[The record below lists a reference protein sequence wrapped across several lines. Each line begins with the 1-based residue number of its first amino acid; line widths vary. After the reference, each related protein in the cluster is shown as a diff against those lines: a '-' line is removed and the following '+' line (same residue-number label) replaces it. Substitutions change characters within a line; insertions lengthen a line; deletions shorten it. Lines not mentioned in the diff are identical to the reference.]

1 MNSSAI
7 VWAGTFGASCVI
19 FLACWQPWK
28 PRPRH
33 TARAVEQA
41 IAREHLMLPPPLV
54 GSMQVDEDRDW
65 PGRTGDPLTDWA
77 HDPDDRW
84 VERLNAELADLE
96 ELPTLDGEPVY
107 GVLPADAGSMAIP
120 PVVLPAGPV
129 LGPAGAQPCPV
140 CGSLPVP
147 IHQGT
152 PPVLVKY
159 GPACGCDERLAETGD
174 LAAVARRLD
183 YDAEL
188 ETREVSHAAF
198 MAELSY
204 AWDRLKAASFHIT
217 IEKGNR
223 R

>member
-7 VWAGTFGASCVI
+7 VWAGTLGASCVI

-33 TARAVEQA
+33 SARAVEQA
-41 IAREHLMLPPPLV
+41 IARGQLTLPPPLV
-54 GSMQVDEDRDW
+54 GSMQLREDWDWQGPGDW
-65 PGRTGDPLTDWA
+65 PGPGRDEDEDWA
-77 HDPDDRW
+77 
-84 VERLNAELADLE
+84 RLLRAELDAIPVTSFSESGADLIRRME
-96 ELPTLDGEPVY
+96 DARAPVQ
-107 GVLPADAGSMAIP
+107 
-120 PVVLPAGPV
+120 
-129 LGPAGAQPCPV
+129 GPAGAQPCDR
-140 CGSLPVP
+140 CRSLPVP
-147 IHQGT
+147 IIEGT
-152 PPVLVKY
+152 PPVLARY

-183 YDAEL
+183 YDAEI
-188 ETREVSHAAF
+188 EQREVSHAAF

>member
-1 MNSSAI
+1 
-7 VWAGTFGASCVI
+7 VI

-65 PGRTGDPLTDWA
+65 PGRDEDEDWA
-77 HDPDDRW
+77 R
-84 VERLNAELADLE
+84 RLRAELDAIPITSFSESGADLIRRME
-96 ELPTLDGEPVY
+96 DARAPVQ
-107 GVLPADAGSMAIP
+107 
-120 PVVLPAGPV
+120 
-129 LGPAGAQPCPV
+129 GPAGAQPCGR

-147 IHQGT
+147 IFEGT
-152 PPVLVKY
+152 PPVLARY

-183 YDAEL
+183 YDAEI

-198 MAELSY
+198 MAELQY

-217 IEKGNR
+217 ITKGNR